1 MTMAQLGILVPFAF
15 FALIGFIV
23 WVGLQ
28 RENHNR
34 SLLHKE
40 IMTAIEKGVDVP
52 LVGSDKTPL
61 DYLRKGII
69 WGIIGLC
76 IIIGFMFEG
85 EFGAA
90 GLLGSIPLAIGLG
103 NITYYKFTLN
113 QENQ

>member
-1 MTMAQLGILVPFAF
+1 MTFAQLGILIPLGSIV
-15 FALIGFIV
+15 LIGFII
-23 WVGLQ
+23 WVGIQ
-28 RENHNR
+28 KEMHAR

-40 IMTAIEKGVDVP
+40 IMSAIEKGVDVP
-52 LVGSDKTPL
+52 LAGSGTTPL

-69 WGIIGLC
+69 WAVIGLL

-103 NITYYKFTLN
+103 NITYYKFTLS
-113 QENQ
+113 QEKE